1 MKRRKVYYA
10 LDNVSVAIDVL
21 QATTDYYKQM
31 ESVEAK
37 DLIRLNDIV
46 HIALRDSVN
55 DTITALQEEEKDVD
69 KDQKQTT

>member
-1 MKRRKVYYA
+1 MKRRKVYNA

-31 ESVEAK
+31 KSVEAK

-69 KDQKQTT
+69 KD

>member
-1 MKRRKVYYA
+1 MKRRKVYSA

-69 KDQKQTT
+69 KD